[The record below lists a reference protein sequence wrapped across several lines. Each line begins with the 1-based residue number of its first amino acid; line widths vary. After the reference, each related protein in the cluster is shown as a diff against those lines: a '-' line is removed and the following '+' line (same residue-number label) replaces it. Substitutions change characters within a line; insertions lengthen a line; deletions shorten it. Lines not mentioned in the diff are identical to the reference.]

1 MTVSSV
7 LFLVAVPLIVVSLGL
22 AVYQHWSIKQGTITS
37 GTVIENVPR
46 GKTATSKYSPKIKFT
61 TKSGNE
67 IHFMTTFS
75 SNPPTYNVGDHVA
88 VVYQGDGQDA
98 RILSFAIRYGLAWAL
113 MGAAIALIILAI
125 GFKYGDRLMSSLY
138 TTILNIK

>member
-1 MTVSSV
+1 MTVSSI
-7 LFLVAVPLIVVSLGL
+7 LFIVAIPFVTVSLGL
-22 AVYQHWSIKQGTITS
+22 AIYQHWSIKQGTIAS

-75 SNPPTYNVGDHVA
+75 SNPPAYNVGDPVT
-88 VVYQGDGQDA
+88 VVYQGEGQDSK
-98 RILSFAIRYGLAWAL
+98 ILSFAIRFGLAWAS
-113 MGAAIALIILAI
+113 MGAAIALIILAV
-125 GFKYGDRLMSSLY
+125 GFKYGDRLIGALY
-138 TTILNIK
+138 ATKLIN